1 MMPATEK
8 MHNGSGS
15 GDPEKTGR
23 PTKSGDG
30 RRVLESE
37 HWFMQN
43 VSTRKLTKA
52 IERERNPTAKFRLL
66 ACRLRKKGYNIRK
79 ICRELDTAYSSAR
92 LAGSDE
98 QARIEGPVQ
107 QETHGQAGQAQLTQM
122 CSESAPNANG
132 SIGMRP
138 SNPNEPPKGSP
149 ETRSEKQS
157 SDI

>member
-1 MMPATEK
+1 MMPVTEK

-37 HWFMQN
+37 HRFMPN

-66 ACRLRKKGYNIRK
+66 ACRLRKKGYSIRK
-79 ICRELDTAYSSAR
+79 ICRDMIR
-92 LAGSDE
+92 
-98 QARIEGPVQ
+98 
-107 QETHGQAGQAQLTQM
+107 
-122 CSESAPNANG
+122 N
-132 SIGMRP
+132 
-138 SNPNEPPKGSP
+138 
-149 ETRSEKQS
+149 
-157 SDI
+157 